1 MRAQEHS
8 FSGLRSK
15 VEKAIS
21 RKTRQPLDRAHVGS
35 CRGKAIYEEG
45 EYIVLA
51 KTATL
56 VSGQDSEKRE
66 RKQGSTVGQLQ
77 LAPSWGRVG
86 PGASDRQGIRG
97 NPGLS
102 ELAHL
107 VLETAQIP

>member
-15 VEKAIS
+15 AEKAIS

-35 CRGKAIYEEG
+35 CRGKAICEEG
-45 EYIVLA
+45 GYIVLA

-66 RKQGSTVGQLQ
+66 RKQGN
-77 LAPSWGRVG
+77 GRVVAVGSLG